1 MSIKLYLQHTGDAHE
16 TFNDSN
22 KDLKA
27 EAVFTKAVVT
37 TGTWILYTYANYNAA
52 QFGGNKSNYKVLSAG
67 QEAYIDSV
75 NGSMYLVE
83 NATEGFILFEHC
95 YFGGFRKV
103 RVAKFKARLNRKT
116 SSRYVTSAGICFR
129 VTVAAC

>member
-1 MSIKLYLQHTGDAHE
+1 MSIKLYLEHTGDAHE

-22 KDLKA
+22 KDLKS

-37 TGTWILYTYANYNAA
+37 TGTWILHTYANYNAA

-83 NATEGFILFEHC
+83 NATEGFILLEHG

-103 RVAKFKARLNRKT
+103 RVAKFKAR
-116 SSRYVTSAGICFR
+116 
-129 VTVAAC
+129 